1 METSKTFYWEKV
13 RRVDR
18 DMSLEVREE
27 NGLWVVYLNGG
38 LFVLCRTKKLA
49 EDFSRDLKA

>member
-1 METSKTFYWEKV
+1 LETSKTFYWEKV